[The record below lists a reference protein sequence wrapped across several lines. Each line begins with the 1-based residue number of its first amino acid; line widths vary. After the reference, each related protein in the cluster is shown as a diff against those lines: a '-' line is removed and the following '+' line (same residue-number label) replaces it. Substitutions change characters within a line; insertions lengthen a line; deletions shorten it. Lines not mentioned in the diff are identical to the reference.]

1 MDIQP
6 PDYDEI
12 EKQLWRKNGNE
23 VRDLLK
29 NQDSGLLRRIQTFAD
44 RFGFDEAEVCGKID
58 DDFMFACCFAKDAMR
73 TGFHEKEAEKYL
85 RMFPNLIRFFKA
97 LPASGKNAKYVN
109 QGGEIVTGKKPSG
122 IKSLDFMWIA
132 GNTRI
137 RCLATHKF
145 TREPGGSQDHQRD
158 ELIRLLQ
165 MFKDCNNKEIVLFA
179 ICDGPYYNEHN
190 LSLLRQHVR
199 EEPPYSFACPVGEVP
214 KNVEKLIRRL
224 GGVKE

>member
-23 VRDLLK
+23 VRNLLK

-44 RFGFDEAEVCGKID
+44 RFDFDKAEVCEKIH
-58 DDFMFACCFAKDAMR
+58 DDFMFACCFAKNAMR

-85 RMFPNLIRFFKA
+85 RMFPNLIRFFKV

-109 QGGEIVTGKKPSG
+109 QKGEIVTGKKPSG

-165 MFKDCNNKEIVLFA
+165 MFQHCNDENVVLFA
-179 ICDGPYYNEHN
+179 ICDGPYYDARN
-190 LSLLRQHVR
+190 LSTLRQHVR
-199 EEPPYSFACPVGEVP
+199 KESPYSFACSIGDVP
-214 KNVEKLIRRL
+214 KNVEKLIK
-224 GGVKE
+224 GSVQ

>member
-6 PDYDEI
+6 PDYEKI

-23 VRDLLK
+23 VRYLLK

-44 RFGFDEAEVCGKID
+44 RFGFDEAEVCEKIN

-85 RMFPNLIRFFKA
+85 RMFPDLIRFFTS
-97 LPASGKNAKYVN
+97 LPASGKNAKYVDRRGN
-109 QGGEIVTGKKPSG
+109 IVTGKKPSG

-132 GNTRI
+132 GNTHI

-165 MFKDCNNKEIVLFA
+165 MFQNCDNENIALFA
-179 ICDGPYYNEHN
+179 ICDGPYYNART
-190 LSLLRQHVR
+190 LSILREHVR
-199 EEPPYSFACPVGEVP
+199 KESPYSFACSVGNVP
-214 KNVEKLIRRL
+214 KNVEKLIK
-224 GGVKE
+224 GQVK